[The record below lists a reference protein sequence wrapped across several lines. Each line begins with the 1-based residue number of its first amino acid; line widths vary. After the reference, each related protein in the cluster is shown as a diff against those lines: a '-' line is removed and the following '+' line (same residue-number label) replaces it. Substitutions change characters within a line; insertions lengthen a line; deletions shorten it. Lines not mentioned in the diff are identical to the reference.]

1 MSGGLLVA
9 RNNRPPVF
17 ASTTPDPIEIYVE
30 FGYDVHTDKTL
41 FCPVSARTERGIL
54 CGIDADMTFL
64 EGGVRSNPF
73 RVNEIFV
80 TELR

>member
-1 MSGGLLVA
+1 MMYMLTKPYFAPFLREQSGA
-9 RNNRPPVF
+9 F
-17 ASTTPDPIEIYVE
+17 
-30 FGYDVHTDKTL
+30 
-41 FCPVSARTERGIL
+41 L